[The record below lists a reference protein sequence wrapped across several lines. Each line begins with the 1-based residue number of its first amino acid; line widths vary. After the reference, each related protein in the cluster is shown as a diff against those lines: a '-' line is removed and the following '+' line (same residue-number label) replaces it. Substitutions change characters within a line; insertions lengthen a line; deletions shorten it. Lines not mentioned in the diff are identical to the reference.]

1 MKTQVIGTAKNV
13 KQLTFNIIFNV
24 RLIKIKIIVTKE
36 VVEII
41 IKDLIK

>member
-13 KQLTFNIIFNV
+13 KQLIFNIIFNV

-41 IKDLIK
+41 IKDLLK